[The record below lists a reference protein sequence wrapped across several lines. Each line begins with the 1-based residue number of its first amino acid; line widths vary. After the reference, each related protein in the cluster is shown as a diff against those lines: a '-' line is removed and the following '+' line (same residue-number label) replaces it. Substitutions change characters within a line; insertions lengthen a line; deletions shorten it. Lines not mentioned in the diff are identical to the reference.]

1 MILDGMRTE
10 KKTETET
17 LPQIP
22 VFDRQEGMFYALLI
36 FAGGLVGAY
45 ALRLCGALATAQTG
59 NMMSAI
65 WAFQNGAQEEGW
77 IRVLGVLF
85 YAAGIS
91 ISILLPP
98 VLRERNVDWEPAC
111 LIVEIALLL
120 TVLLIPE
127 DISQIWRAAPIFLMG
142 SMQFQS
148 FPACNGVPLTTLFCT
163 GNFRQMVVHFWAYRA
178 DRSPMA
184 LRRVLV
190 YGASI
195 IIYMTGVAI
204 GYQLLLRTRRM
215 GIYLPCAVLLLA
227 LLVRRIDKQTI
238 SKC

>member
-1 MILDGMRTE
+1 ME
-10 KKTETET
+10 AKEEE
-17 LPQIP
+17 LP
-22 VFDRQEGMFYALLI
+22 DRCESVFYALLVLT
-36 FAGGLVGAY
+36 GGLIGAY
-45 ALRLCGALATAQTG
+45 ALRICGALATAQTG

-77 IRVLGVLF
+77 IRVLGVLL

-98 VLRERNVDWEPAC
+98 ALRKRNVDWEPVC
-111 LIVEIALLL
+111 LIAEIALLL

-127 DISQIWRAAPIFLMG
+127 DVSPIWRAAPIFLVG

-178 DRSPMA
+178 NHSPMA

-190 YGASI
+190 YGTSI

-204 GYQLLLRTRRM
+204 GYQLLLRTQRV

-227 LLVRRIDKQTI
+227 LLVRRLDKQKR
-238 SKC
+238 SQR

>member
-1 MILDGMRTE
+1 MEAKEEELH
-10 KKTETET
+10 
-17 LPQIP
+17 
-22 VFDRQEGMFYALLI
+22 DRCESVFYALLVLT
-36 FAGGLVGAY
+36 GGLIGAY
-45 ALRLCGALATAQTG
+45 VLRICGTLATAQTG

-65 WAFQNGAQEEGW
+65 WAFQNGAHEEGW

-127 DISQIWRAAPIFLMG
+127 DVSQIWRAAPIFLMG
-142 SMQFQS
+142 SLQFQS

-178 DRSPMA
+178 NHSPMA

-190 YGASI
+190 YGTSI

-204 GYQLLLRTRRM
+204 GYQLLLRTRRV

-227 LLVRRIDKQTI
+227 LLVRRLDKQKR
-238 SKC
+238 SQR